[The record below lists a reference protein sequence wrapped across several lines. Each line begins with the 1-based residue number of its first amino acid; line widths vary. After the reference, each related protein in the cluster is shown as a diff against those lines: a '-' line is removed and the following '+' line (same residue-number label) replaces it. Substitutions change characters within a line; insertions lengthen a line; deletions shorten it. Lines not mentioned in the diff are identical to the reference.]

1 MLDKGRLNLVL
12 CWHMHQPQYR
22 RLSDGQYQQ
31 PWVYLHAIKDYV
43 DMVAHIEAV
52 PGARAVVNFSPV
64 LLDQLADYVGQ
75 VQAYLRDRTPLRDP
89 LLAALAGHWPPPG
102 PERAALI
109 EACLR
114 ANKTRVIERFPAF
127 KRLTALAAP
136 VIADPGLS
144 AYLEDRYLR
153 DLVMWYHIGWLGETV
168 RRSDARVGQLMGK
181 AQDFDEDAA
190 RTLLAVIAEVL
201 ASIVPR
207 YRKLAES
214 GRVELS
220 FTPYAHPMVPLL
232 LDFAVAREAQPDVKL
247 PAVARYPGGEERAR
261 WHIQAGREA
270 FIRHFGHAPAGCWP
284 AEGGISAQTL
294 ALLDDAGVKWTAS
307 GERVLRHSMQ
317 ASAEDAAR
325 SAPRHRAYGGPGR
338 AIRCFFRD
346 DGLSD
351 LIGFSYADWH
361 ADDAVGNLVSHLE
374 TIARAA
380 DSDSAPIV
388 SIIMD
393 GENAWEYY
401 PENAYYFLRAL
412 YERLASH
419 PLIHLTTFS
428 DYLKEGHAPVALPP
442 LIAGS
447 WVNGTFATW
456 IGSPDKNRGWEI
468 LVQAKKDY
476 DRVVGLGR
484 LSVEDTGRA
493 TEALAVCDGS
503 DWCWWFGDY
512 NPRESVRDF
521 ERLYR
526 SHINDLYRI
535 LGEPPPPMV
544 AEAFVQQGGDRC
556 ERGGAMRSSGA
567 V

>member
-1 MLDKGRLNLVL
+1 MRDKGGLNLVL

-31 PWVYLHAIKDYV
+31 PWTYLHAIKDYV
-43 DMVAHIEAV
+43 DMAAHIEAI

-64 LLDQLADYVGQ
+64 LLEQLADYVIQ
-75 VQAYLRDRTPLRDP
+75 VRTHLQDHAPLRDP

-102 PERAALI
+102 PARAALI

-114 ANKTRVIERFPAF
+114 ANKARVIERFPAF
-127 KRLTALAAP
+127 KRLTALAEP
-136 VIADPGLS
+136 VIADPELS
-144 AYLEDRYLR
+144 GYLEERYLR
-153 DLVMWYHIGWLGETV
+153 DLVVWYHLSWLGETV
-168 RRSDARVGQLMGK
+168 RRSDARVGQLMDK
-181 AQDFDEDAA
+181 ARDFDEDAA
-190 RTLLAVIAEVL
+190 QTLLTVIAEVL

-207 YRKLAES
+207 FRKLAES
-214 GRVELS
+214 GQIELS
-220 FTPYAHPMVPLL
+220 FTPYAHPIVPLL
-232 LDFAVAREAQPDVKL
+232 LDFAVAREAQPDAKL
-247 PAVARYPGGEERAR
+247 PAVAHYPGGEERAR
-261 WHIQAGREA
+261 WQIKAGREA
-270 FIRHFGHAPAGCWP
+270 FIRHFGYAPAGCWP

-307 GERVLRHSMQ
+307 GERVLRHSLQ
-317 ASAEDAAR
+317 ASAMDAGNGDR
-325 SAPRHRAYGGPGR
+325 YCAYGAPGR

-361 ADDAVGNLVSHLE
+361 ADDAVGNLISHLE

-380 DSDSAPIV
+380 DTDNAPIV

-412 YERLASH
+412 YERLANH
-419 PLIHLTTFS
+419 PLIRLTTFS
-428 DYLKEGHAPVALPP
+428 DYLKEESAYTALPP

-456 IGSPDKNRGWEI
+456 IGSPDKNRGWEM

-484 LSVEDTGRA
+484 LSVEDVERA
-493 TEALAVCDGS
+493 TEALAVCEGS

-526 SHINDLYRI
+526 CHINDLYRI
-535 LGEPPPPMV
+535 LGEPPPPMI
-544 AEAFVQQGGDRC
+544 AEAFVQHGGDRC